1 MVQNISN
8 GPIKQENW
16 SWEGGLKQFSIFYL
30 TFLDFLFHSFFL
42 LFPWLFLGLF
52 SFLKRTFN
60 LQSAHFERSKIR
72 FVSKNIRF
80 VSKTINLNLK
90 NEPSK
95 MHSKCTPSASRETQ
109 EDHLNDNVNCSSANI
124 CHTRIQIDKLGPI
137 VNKKIKISLQPL
149 KCIFYQSSN
158 VFNERIKNIGT
169 RCVLLVT
176 FCHK

>member
-1 MVQNISN
+1 M
-8 GPIKQENW
+8 G
-16 SWEGGLKQFSIFYL
+16 GGLEAVFHFLSDFFRLSLSLFFL
-30 TFLDFLFHSFFL
+30 TFPLTFSRTFFFL
-42 LFPWLFLGLF
+42 ETHF
-52 SFLKRTFN
+52 
-60 LQSAHFERSKIR
+60 QSAISTFERSKIR

-137 VNKKIKISLQPL
+137 LKKKIKISLQPL
-149 KCIFYQSSN
+149 ECIFHQSSN
-158 VFNERIKNIGT
+158 VFNKRIKNIGT

-176 FCHK
+176 LP